1 MPHITITLTVTL
13 CDPMPD
19 FDVQGMAQEMQDALG
34 TIVLDGTGYGSAM
47 VEVPLIGYT
56 VPFNQVAPE

>member
-13 CDPMPD
+13 RDPMPD
-19 FDVQGMAQEMQDALG
+19 FNAEDMAQEMQGVLG
-34 TIVLDGTGYGSAM
+34 TI
-47 VEVPLIGYT
+47 

>member
-19 FDVQGMAQEMQDALG
+19 FNVEEMAQDMQDVLG
-34 TIVLDGTGYGSAM
+34 H
-47 VEVPLIGYT
+47 T